1 MPAAETLIAFLA
13 ALALLELSPG
23 PDMMLVM
30 GRGIG
35 QGRRVALFTVAG
47 MILVAG
53 VVQVG
58 LLVLGLASLL
68 AAYPSALEV
77 IRWIGAAYLI
87 WLGLQ
92 MLHASLRPSAGPR
105 EVRAVTARQ
114 AVRQGA
120 VNSLTNPKSLLFM
133 FAFLPQ
139 FVDPGAGPVWLQF
152 LILGTLQ
159 KLTGIISLGSVA
171 LAAGS
176 VGQWLARR
184 PGLVAWQERFTGVV
198 MIGLGLRLILTGQA
212 GAAEARALR

>member
-77 IRWIGAAYLI
+77 IRWIGAAFLI

-92 MLHASLRPSAGPR
+92 MLRASLRPSAVLR

>member
-1 MPAAETLIAFLA
+1 MPAVETLIAFLA

-68 AAYPSALEV
+68 AAYPSALEI
-77 IRWIGAAYLI
+77 IRWIGAGYLM
-87 WLGLQ
+87 WLGVQ
-92 MLHASLRPSAGPR
+92 MLRASLRPSAGLR
-105 EVRAVTARQ
+105 SVSEVTPRQ
-114 AVRQGA
+114 AVQQGA

-159 KLTGIISLGSVA
+159 KLTGIVSLGGVA

-198 MIGLGLRLILTGQA
+198 MIGLGLRLILTGQ
-212 GAAEARALR
+212 GSAAEARALR

>member
-1 MPAAETLIAFLA
+1 MPAVETLISFLA
-13 ALALLELSPG
+13 ALVLLELSPG

-68 AAYPSALEV
+68 AAYPQALDL
-77 IRWIGAAYLI
+77 IRWIGAAYLM

-92 MLHASLRPSAGPR
+92 MLRASLRPR
-105 EVRAVTARQ
+105 TELRKVQAVTNRQ
-114 AVRQGA
+114 AVQQGA

-139 FVDPGAGPVWLQF
+139 FVDPGAGPVWQQF
-152 LILGTLQ
+152 LIFGTLQ
-159 KLTGIISLGSVA
+159 KLAGIVSLGGVA

-176 VGQWLARR
+176 AGQWLARN
-184 PGLVAWQERFTGVV
+184 PALVAWQERFTGAV
-198 MIGLGLRLILTGQA
+198 MIGLGLRLILSGQA
-212 GAAEARALR
+212 NAADARVLR